1 MWSNSYRLLN
11 QANLW
16 ASNKR
21 KLAQPEKSILT
32 LRGLEDEGMC
42 NRQGFAIVTD
52 VSKAIRSAGSDLE
65 RVGGLLAHY
74 VGRQQDVCMKI
85 YPEILE
91 KKLNTLDQSKL
102 ERIDYVMSK
111 TMNKDFK
118 GRIGAEG
125 LFILIRMN
133 HVGPTLD
140 NLYETLTNVVNDMP
154 DDLELERTTV

>member
-1 MWSNSYRLLN
+1 
-11 QANLW
+11 
-16 ASNKR
+16 
-21 KLAQPEKSILT
+21 
-32 LRGLEDEGMC
+32 
-42 NRQGFAIVTD
+42 
-52 VSKAIRSAGSDLE
+52 
-65 RVGGLLAHY
+65 
-74 VGRQQDVCMKI
+74 MKI

-125 LFILIRMN
+125 LFTLIRMN